1 MVSVNYRWNAWKN
14 RQGYTLAEIEKLG
27 ASIVDSDS
35 NNAWIMDGMAILQKT
50 FIENILYRKTV
61 FPRIFAAEK
70 KKKRTDAILDVYLDC
85 SIKNDERYKPG
96 EKDDVISQNIS
107 TESFQYKS

>member
-1 MVSVNYRWNAWKN
+1 MPELWMEWLFFKRLLLKIF
-14 RQGYTLAEIEKLG
+14 YTA
-27 ASIVDSDS
+27 
-35 NNAWIMDGMAILQKT
+35 
-50 FIENILYRKTV
+50 
-61 FPRIFAAEK
+61 
-70 KKKRTDAILDVYLDC
+70 KRTDAILDVYLDC